1 MIITYIYYTIY
12 ILIVHP
18 QPLIIIYGHFP
29 GGYYGHGAMKSWEER
44 GYISQPLRAAR
55 QTLKKRGKILLECSE
70 KVGKIP
76 GFMIEFRW
84 FHVKKHYI
92 LLG

>member
-1 MIITYIYYTIY
+1 MIINRHEPLIIINDHHIYIYYTIY

-55 QTLKKRGKILLECSE
+55 QTLKKRGNGS
-70 KVGKIP
+70 G
-76 GFMIEFRW
+76 
-84 FHVKKHYI
+84 
-92 LLG
+92 